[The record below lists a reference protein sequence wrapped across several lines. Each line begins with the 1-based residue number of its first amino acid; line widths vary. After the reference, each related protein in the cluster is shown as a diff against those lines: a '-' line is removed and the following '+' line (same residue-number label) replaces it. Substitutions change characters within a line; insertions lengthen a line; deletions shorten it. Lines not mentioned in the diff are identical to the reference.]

1 MLCCDQITFVVCDNE
16 FVVVD
21 GQHVIESF
29 KIKDIN
35 SWESVDGGT
44 TGRHS
49 FRLLPRASMQ
59 QRHGRHTYSDPIE
72 FKCTSA
78 KEAQDICEAM
88 LASAQ
93 KLVKEK
99 ARKRKERAERY
110 AGVTSQDVHEFPAQL
125 EPDGDSV
132 VLRVTAVAVF
142 ILSSQRP
149 QVLLDSLRLT
159 EIESWDELDENITLT
174 HQVRPGGVPRDAF
187 MRKTRREVVLSTPK
201 ARDIGACMLA
211 FAVCI
216 RNVLALAA
224 FEYSPCLSLARLTR
238 PLLWSRSCSSAR
250 RRRRSGCSRTRPGNC
265 SSPTATP
272 SSRARIG
279 ALSSSRHSTRRQAP
293 RRCAPQFP
301 SLQSLAQRAACAT
314 APKHSSGLTGWM
326 CWHLQT
332 VSVAICALGLSVIEE
347 PRDSSVPPLLSC
359 LLQDLEEWEC
369 TAGGVLLKI
378 APDYSASHPSYACA
392 ILSRRR
398 VLMSYVDGLQ
408 PARHVHGASH
418 SRWILARSSG
428 WRPACGP
435 LRSSARRSVRRSTT
449 PPRWPTA

>member
-110 AGVTSQDVHEFPAQL
+110 AGVTSQDVLEFEAQL

-159 EIESWDELDENITLT
+159 EIESWDELDESITLT

-187 MRKTRREVVLSTPK
+187 MRKTRREVVLATPK

-211 FAVCI
+211 FAVCT

-224 FEYSPCLSLARLTR
+224 FEYY
-238 PLLWSRSCSSAR
+238 
-250 RRRRSGCSRTRPGNC
+250 
-265 SSPTATP
+265 
-272 SSRARIG
+272 
-279 ALSSSRHSTRRQAP
+279 ALSVACTSDAALLFWSPGAAQAHEGGEEE
-293 RRCAPQFP
+293 
-301 SLQSLAQRAACAT
+301 AAAGRGPAT
-314 APKHSSGLTGWM
+314 AAVLLRRHP
-326 CWHLQT
+326 Q
-332 VSVAICALGLSVIEE
+332 E
-347 PRDSSVPPLLSC
+347 PR
-359 LLQDLEEWEC
+359 Q
-369 TAGGVLLKI
+369 VL
-378 APDYSASHPSYACA
+378 
-392 ILSRRR
+392 
-398 VLMSYVDGLQ
+398 
-408 PARHVHGASH
+408 
-418 SRWILARSSG
+418 
-428 WRPACGP
+428 
-435 LRSSARRSVRRSTT
+435 
-449 PPRWPTA
+449 

>member
-224 FEYSPCLSLARLTR
+224 FEYSLCLSLVRLTR
-238 PLLWSRSCSSAR
+238 PLRWSPGAAQAHEGGEEAVAAGRGPATAAVLLR
-250 RRRRSGCSRTRPGNC
+250 RR
-265 SSPTATP
+265 
-272 SSRARIG
+272 
-279 ALSSSRHSTRRQAP
+279 
-293 RRCAPQFP
+293 PQ
-301 SLQSLAQRAACAT
+301 
-314 APKHSSGLTGWM
+314 
-326 CWHLQT
+326 
-332 VSVAICALGLSVIEE
+332 E
-347 PRDSSVPPLLSC
+347 PR
-359 LLQDLEEWEC
+359 Q
-369 TAGGVLLKI
+369 VL
-378 APDYSASHPSYACA
+378 
-392 ILSRRR
+392 
-398 VLMSYVDGLQ
+398 
-408 PARHVHGASH
+408 
-418 SRWILARSSG
+418 
-428 WRPACGP
+428 
-435 LRSSARRSVRRSTT
+435 
-449 PPRWPTA
+449 